1 MSDNEMKI
9 SEFIQERLHEYRKV
23 AKEFEELYLKVYKKP
38 IEIEGYSDEI
48 ILSCAMDEYI
58 KKQIERVNKLRE
70 MQEIK

>member
-1 MSDNEMKI
+1 MVNTMKTPK
-9 SEFIQERLHEYRKV
+9 SIQDQLHEYRKV

-58 KKQIERVNKLRE
+58 KKQIERTNKLRE
-70 MQEIK
+70 IQ